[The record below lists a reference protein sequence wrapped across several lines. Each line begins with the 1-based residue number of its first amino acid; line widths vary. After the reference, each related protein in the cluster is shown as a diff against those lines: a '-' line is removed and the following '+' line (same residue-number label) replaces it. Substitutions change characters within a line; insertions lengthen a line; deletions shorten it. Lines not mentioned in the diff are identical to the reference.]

1 MSNIRF
7 SKEDLAEDQEP
18 SEPDSTEEKPPRS
31 IAEQVSF
38 AIAALILAT
47 LIGFVCYL
55 WLGKREQSP
64 PNPVVTRPQST
75 QKLSGQ
81 FHVPFELTNQ
91 GDSTAEAVQVIAELR
106 INGEVI
112 ETGEQQFDF
121 LSSQE
126 TESGT
131 FIFSRDPKLGELT
144 VRVASYKHP

>member
-1 MSNIRF
+1 MSDTRF
-7 SKEDLAEDQEP
+7 SKKDHEP
-18 SEPDSTEEKPPRS
+18 PDFSNDKPPRS
-31 IAEQVSF
+31 LAEQVSF

-64 PNPVVTRPQST
+64 PNPVTKTQSV

-91 GDSTAEAVQVIAELR
+91 GDDTAEAVQVIAELR
-106 INGEVI
+106 LNGEVV

-121 LSSQE
+121 LSSRE

-131 FIFSRDPKLGELT
+131 FIFSRDPRLGELT
-144 VRVASYKHP
+144 VRVASFKNP